1 MAGHTVLILLSGLV
15 WLTVSIAVAFDAI
28 RRGRSGGVWGITVFL
43 LGPIGLLLY
52 VLVILTAM
60 ASVDEEAA
68 DQPVRV
74 CPNCGDRNEGEMDR
88 CESCGEPLGP
98 GDEPPSARVI
108 QSGGRSY
115 CSNCHTRVEPETT
128 MCPGCRSAL

>member
-1 MAGHTVLILLSGLV
+1 MAGHEVLILLSVLV
-15 WLTVSIAVAFDAI
+15 WLTVSIAVAIDAI

-60 ASVDEEAA
+60 ASVDGDDE

-74 CPNCGDRNEGEMDR
+74 CPNCGGRNEGDVDR
-88 CESCGEPLGP
+88 CESCGVRVTL

-108 QSGGRSY
+108 QSGARSY
-115 CSNCHTRVEPETT
+115 CSNCHTRIEPETT